1 MSKPRNKKHNPLRMI
16 TLENEKRLKNVAVSY
31 FVNDDDM
38 TQEPEPIDL
47 HGNVLPVTP
56 KLANALQMYK
66 YKWSVMLCIF
76 CIEKGLA
83 TIKMEL
89 AELSHKNGREY
100 QRNIVGELNI
110 LHQAFVAKQK
120 KLNVNVTGVGWVAS
134 PVNRDFDEDEVGF
147 IFEKLGAF

>member
-47 HGNVLPVTP
+47 QGNILPVTP